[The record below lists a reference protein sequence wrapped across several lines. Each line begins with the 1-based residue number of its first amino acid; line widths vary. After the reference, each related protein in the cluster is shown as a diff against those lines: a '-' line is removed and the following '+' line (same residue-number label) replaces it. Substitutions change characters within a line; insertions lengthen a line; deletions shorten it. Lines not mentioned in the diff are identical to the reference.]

1 MSSFASPLQVAL
13 IAAAVAWPFVA
24 GLGVVLWSKSRARAH
39 ADRQAALSFELRSLY
54 RSVEAKPLSPQLRMT
69 LDAIEEQEAMTA
81 DARRGGATQ
90 RPGAT
95 VA

>member
-13 IAAAVAWPFVA
+13 IGAAVAWPLVA
-24 GLGVVLWSKSRARAH
+24 GLGVVLWSKARARAR
-39 ADRQAALSFELRSLY
+39 ADRQAALSLELRSLY
-54 RSVEAKPLSPQLRMT
+54 RSVEAKPLSSQLRLT
-69 LDAIEEQEAMTA
+69 LEAIEEQEAMTA
-81 DARRGGATQ
+81 GLRPGAATR